1 MTTQQFLKNTIMKTN
16 KFLTF
21 LSVLALVLIFTSC
34 VEDDDYETPN
44 VEIQEPDISELGA
57 KALFSN
63 VISKYLTAV
72 ADGDQVGIY
81 SDEFD
86 APQYIEGYVVSSD
99 RSGNFFEEI
108 VIQNSTD
115 GNDVGVDPRTG
126 FNVQI
131 NVRSL
136 SDTYEVGRKVYIKLN
151 GMAIGE
157 ENGVYTLGRANGS
170 SLEQLQEYEYLNF
183 VIRSS
188 EVAVIT
194 PKVVALDEITDAD
207 ENTLIQLD
215 DMQIIRN
222 ELGLSYAGEPSDEF
236 DGFRTIENC
245 ATNATLKLQTSTFAD
260 FNQLPVPEKRGS
272 IQGIYTR
279 DFGDDFSVL
288 VLNGT
293 SDVDFA
299 DADRCDPDILE
310 CEGTTSAMMTV
321 WEEDFESISDESDL
335 DGTWF
340 NGNVSGGSE
349 RYELNSFSGDQYLK
363 ISAFGTGEN
372 PLEAWLVTPAINLD
386 ASDEEEL
393 SFNVSSNFETGRIL
407 TAFITEDYTG
417 DPLTTEWIELDANI
431 PIGDG
436 GFGDFVE
443 STLNIS
449 CLNGDVHVA
458 FKYLGADGGA
468 ETRYHITDVKVTGS
482 M

>member
-1 MTTQQFLKNTIMKTN
+1 MKTN

-21 LSVLALVLIFTSC
+21 LSVLTLTLVITSC

-44 VEIQEPDISELGA
+44 VTIPEVDISELGDKTTFA
-57 KALFSN
+57 A
-63 VISKYLTAV
+63 VIARYQTAV
-72 ADGDQVGIY
+72 ADGDEVGI
-81 SDEFD
+81 FD
-86 APQYIEGYVVSSD
+86 TEDDQPLYIEGYVVSSD
-99 RSGNFFEEI
+99 ASGNFYEEI
-108 VIQNSTD
+108 IVQNSTD
-115 GNDVGVDPRTG
+115 GSDVDGDARTG

-136 SDTYEVGRKVYIKLN
+136 SDTYEIGRKVYIKLN
-151 GMAIGE
+151 GLAIGE

-170 SLEQLQEYEYLNF
+170 SLEQLQEYEYLSF
-183 VIRSS
+183 IIRDS
-188 EVAVIT
+188 EVATIT
-194 PKVVALDEITDAD
+194 PKVLSIDDLTSGD
-207 ENTLIQLD
+207 ENTLVQFS
-215 DMQIIRN
+215 DMQFSKN
-222 ELGLSYAGEPSDEF
+222 ELGLTYAGEATDEF

-245 ATNATLKLQTSTFAD
+245 ESGATLTLQTSTFAD
-260 FNQLPVPEKRGS
+260 FKSLQIAQQKGT
-272 IQGIYTR
+272 ITGIYSR

-293 SDVDFA
+293 TDVNFA
-299 DADRCDPDILE
+299 NADRCDPVVLE
-310 CEGTTSAMMTV
+310 CDGATSSAMIV

-335 DGTWF
+335 DGTWY
-340 NGNVSGGSE
+340 NQNVSGGSE

-386 ASDEEEL
+386 SSIEEEL
-393 SFNVSSNFETGRIL
+393 SFNVSSNFETGKIL

-449 CLNGDVHVA
+449 CLNGDIHVA
-458 FKYLGADGGA
+458 FKYLGADGGS
-468 ETRYHITDVKVTGS
+468 ETRYHITDIKVTGD

>member
-1 MTTQQFLKNTIMKTN
+1 MKTN

-21 LSVLALVLIFTSC
+21 LSVLTLTLFITSC

-44 VEIQEPDISELGA
+44 VTIPEVDISELGDKTTFA
-57 KALFSN
+57 A
-63 VISKYLTAV
+63 VIARYQTAV
-72 ADGDQVGIY
+72 ADGDDVGI
-81 SDEFD
+81 FD
-86 APQYIEGYVVSSD
+86 TENDQPLYVEGYVVSSD
-99 RSGNFFEEI
+99 ASGNFYEEI
-108 VIQNSTD
+108 IIQNSTD
-115 GNDVGVDPRTG
+115 GNDAAGDARTG

-131 NVRSL
+131 NVRGL
-136 SDTYEVGRKVYIKLN
+136 SDTYEVGRKVYVRLN
-151 GMAIGE
+151 GLAIGE

-183 VIRSS
+183 IIRSS
-188 EVAVIT
+188 EVAMIT
-194 PKVVALDEITDAD
+194 PKVLSIDELTPSD
-207 ENTLIQLD
+207 ENTLVQFS
-215 DMQIIRN
+215 DMQFVRN
-222 ELGLSYAGEPSDEF
+222 ELTLTYAGEATDEF

-245 ATNATLKLQTSTFAD
+245 ESGATMTLQTSTFAD
-260 FNQLPVPEKRGS
+260 FKSLQVAQQKGT
-272 IQGIYTR
+272 ITGIYSR

-288 VLNGT
+288 VLNG
-293 SDVDFA
+293 SVDVNFA
-299 DADRCDPDILE
+299 NADRCDPVILE
-310 CEGTTSAMMTV
+310 CEGTTSTAMTV

-335 DGTWF
+335 DGIWF

-386 ASDEEEL
+386 GSDEEEL

>member
-1 MTTQQFLKNTIMKTN
+1 MKTN

-21 LSVLALVLIFTSC
+21 LSVLTLTLVITSC

-44 VEIQEPDISELGA
+44 ITIPEVDISELGDKTTFA
-57 KALFSN
+57 A
-63 VISKYLTAV
+63 VIARYQTAV
-72 ADGDQVGIY
+72 ADGDEVGI
-81 SDEFD
+81 FD
-86 APQYIEGYVVSSD
+86 TEDDQPLYIEGYVVSSD
-99 RSGNFFEEI
+99 ASGNFYEEI
-108 VIQNSTD
+108 IVQNSTD
-115 GNDVGVDPRTG
+115 GNDVDGDARTG

-136 SDTYEVGRKVYIKLN
+136 SDTYELGRKVYIKLN
-151 GMAIGE
+151 GLAIGE

-170 SLEQLQEYEYLNF
+170 SLEQLQEYEYLSF
-183 VIRSS
+183 IIRDS
-188 EVAVIT
+188 EVATIA
-194 PKVVALDEITDAD
+194 PKVLSIDDLTSGD
-207 ENTLIQLD
+207 ENTLVQFS
-215 DMQIIRN
+215 DMQFSKN
-222 ELGLSYAGEPSDEF
+222 ELGLTYAGEATDEF

-245 ATNATLKLQTSTFAD
+245 ESGATMTLQTSTFAD
-260 FNQLPVPEKRGS
+260 FKSLQIAQQKGT
-272 IQGIYTR
+272 ITGIYSR

-293 SDVDFA
+293 TDVNFA
-299 DADRCDPDILE
+299 NADRCDPVVLE
-310 CEGTTSAMMTV
+310 CDGATSSAMVV

-335 DGTWF
+335 DGTWY
-340 NGNVSGGSE
+340 NQNVSGGSE

-386 ASDEEEL
+386 SSNEEEL
-393 SFNVSSNFETGRIL
+393 SFNVSSNFETGKIL

-458 FKYLGADGGA
+458 FKYLGADGGS
-468 ETRYHITDVKVTGS
+468 ETRYHITDITVTGS

>member
-1 MTTQQFLKNTIMKTN
+1 
-16 KFLTF
+16 
-21 LSVLALVLIFTSC
+21 

-44 VEIQEPDISELGA
+44 VTIPEVDISELGDKTTFA
-57 KALFSN
+57 A
-63 VISKYLTAV
+63 VIARYQTAV
-72 ADGDQVGIY
+72 ADGDDVGI
-81 SDEFD
+81 FD
-86 APQYIEGYVVSSD
+86 TENDQPLYVEGYVVSSD
-99 RSGNFFEEI
+99 ASGNFYEEI
-108 VIQNSTD
+108 IIQNSTD
-115 GNDVGVDPRTG
+115 GNDVDGDARTG

-136 SDTYEVGRKVYIKLN
+136 SDTYEPGRKVYIKLN
-151 GMAIGE
+151 GLAIGE

-170 SLEQLQEYEYLNF
+170 SLEQLQEYEYLSF
-183 VIRSS
+183 IIRDS
-188 EVAVIT
+188 EVAMIT
-194 PKVVALDEITDAD
+194 PKVLSIEDLSAGD
-207 ENTLIQLD
+207 ENTLVQFS
-215 DMQIIRN
+215 DMQFVRN
-222 ELGLSYAGEPSDEF
+222 ELTLTYAGEATDEF

-245 ATNATLKLQTSTFAD
+245 ESGATMTLQTSTFAD
-260 FNQLPVPEKRGS
+260 FKSLQVAQQKGT
-272 IQGIYTR
+272 ITGIYSR

-293 SDVDFA
+293 TDVNFA
-299 DADRCDPDILE
+299 NADRCDPVILE
-310 CEGTTSAMMTV
+310 CEGTTSSAMTV

-386 ASDEEEL
+386 GSDEEEL

-449 CLNGDVHVA
+449 CLNGDIHVA
-458 FKYLGADGGA
+458 FKYLGADGGS
-468 ETRYHITDVKVTGS
+468 ETRYHITDIKVTGS